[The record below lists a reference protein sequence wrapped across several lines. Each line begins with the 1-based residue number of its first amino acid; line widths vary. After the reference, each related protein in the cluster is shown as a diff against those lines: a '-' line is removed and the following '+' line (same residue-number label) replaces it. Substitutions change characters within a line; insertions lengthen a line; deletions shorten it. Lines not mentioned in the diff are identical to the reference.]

1 MLIFS
6 DMAPSHF
13 LSAHFSPRL
22 THLRMAVPLQ
32 RQQRKRNARF
42 CHGTNTSETIS
53 TESNMQER
61 TLLTTEEAAAYM
73 GIKKSYLHKLM
84 MKKEIPFFKPNGK
97 LCYFDLQDLD
107 KWMRRIR
114 IASYQETDSLAQ
126 SYIVRKDML
135 GK

>member
-1 MLIFS
+1 
-6 DMAPSHF
+6 
-13 LSAHFSPRL
+13 
-22 THLRMAVPLQ
+22 
-32 RQQRKRNARF
+32 
-42 CHGTNTSETIS
+42 
-53 TESNMQER
+53 MQER

-84 MKKEIPFFKPNGK
+84 MKEIPFFKPNGK

-114 IASYQETDSLAQ
+114 IASYQETDSQAQ
-126 SYIVRKDML
+126 GYIIRKDML